1 MSRPSPLTRR
11 STLGLLLAAGAAPV
25 LGACSS
31 DDAPAA
37 RRDVALRLPGQ
48 DAGVPT
54 PFTYRGG
61 VGFTQA
67 SYVYDT
73 LLWKGPSGDWVPW
86 LAERH
91 ERADDGLTH
100 TFTLREGVTWS
111 DGRPCTAADVAFT
124 FEYLERNRTKISP
137 RVISVPLP
145 GLVTAVGAVDDRTV
159 RFTLARPDW
168 TFERFT
174 AAGGVFILPEHVWS
188 TIADP
193 STVTDVAALVGT
205 GPFRITAMDTKTFAY
220 RYEARD
226 DFFLGRPV
234 VRTIE
239 HLPVGDPLA
248 ALAAGEVDQAG
259 GVGPGTGLRPE
270 AVRPFRNEE
279 FEIVEAPPGQTVTA
293 LYWNIAAGGPLADP
307 VFRRACA
314 HAIDREALVE
324 KAFGGAGTPGSPGLI
339 PEGHPMHVEV
349 EQYAFDRSR
358 AERLLD
364 DAGYRRRGGGIRASA
379 DGTALSFELLLSN
392 AQQDAVVDLVVAD
405 LRAVGVEV
413 RPAMVDLATFGER
426 RMAGDTQLSVNT
438 FGGTATDEQPDGMG
452 KVYAST
458 SRSLQ
463 AAQGYRS
470 AEFDRLHTRQRGQLD
485 EAARAATAAEMQR
498 LVAADLPVL
507 SLVYPPLTTI
517 VRTGE
522 LDAWADTPGGVGGLV
537 PSVNNKVTFVRGSRQ

>member
-11 STLGLLLAAGAAPV
+11 STLGLLLATGAAPW
-25 LGACSS
+25 LSACSKG
-31 DDAPAA
+31 DAPAA
-37 RRDVALRLPGQ
+37 DRDAVLRLPGQ

-73 LLWKGPSGDWVPW
+73 LLWKDPSGDWVPW

-91 ERADDGLTH
+91 ARADDGVTH

-124 FEYLERNRTKISP
+124 FEYLERHRKKISP
-137 RVISVPLP
+137 RVISVPP
-145 GLVTAVGAVDDRTV
+145 TGLITAVDAVDDRTV

-188 TIADP
+188 TIEDP
-193 STVTDVAALVGT
+193 STVTDIAALVGT
-205 GPFRITAMDTKTFAY
+205 GPYRITAMDTKTFAY

-234 VRTIE
+234 VRAIE
-239 HLPVGDPLA
+239 HRPVGDALA

-259 GVGPGTGLRPE
+259 GVGPGTGMRPE
-270 AVRPFRNEE
+270 AVRPFAGDE
-279 FEIVEAPPGQTVTA
+279 FDVVEAPPGQTVTA
-293 LYWNIAAGGPLADP
+293 LYWNITAGGALGDP
-307 VFRRACA
+307 AFRRACA
-314 HAIDREALVE
+314 HAVDRQALVD

-339 PEGHPMHVEV
+339 PPGHAMHVDV

-364 DAGYRRRGGGIRASA
+364 DAGYRKRGNGTRTGT
-379 DGTALSFELLLSN
+379 DGAALSFELLLSN
-392 AQQDAVVDLVVAD
+392 AQQDAVVDLLVAD

-413 RPAMVDLATFGER
+413 RPATVDLATFGER

-463 AAQGYRS
+463 GAQGYRNV
-470 AEFDRLHTRQRGQLD
+470 EFDRLHIRQRGQLD
-485 EAARAATAAEMQR
+485 VAARSATAAEMQR
-498 LVAADLPVL
+498 VVAADLPVL
-507 SLVYPPLTTI
+507 PLVYPPLTTI
-517 VRTGE
+517 VRTTE
-522 LDAWADTPGGVGGLV
+522 FDAWADTPGGVGGLV
-537 PSVNNKVTFVRGSRQ
+537 PSVNNKVTFVRGGRA